1 MKEKAKI
8 KKIVLD
14 IGGNEIKLSLEQAKQ
29 LNTVLGELFNERPVG
44 YFTYQTPIVI
54 ERSYPYWYYNC
65 NTFKS
70 DSVQMSY
77 TDNNSC
83 LSLTV

>member
-1 MKEKAKI
+1 MKDKAKI

-29 LNTVLGELFNERPVG
+29 LNTVLGDLFNERPV
-44 YFTYQTPIVI
+44 YYTYPTPIIV
-54 ERSYPYWYYNC
+54 ERSYPYWTYRE
-65 NTFKS
+65 NTFTC

-83 LSLTV
+83 LSLTI